1 MSEKVIYDLFAF
13 IMDFLFL
20 FCFVIFNVEEIMN
33 FIFFFLNNIL
43 EWLRMI
49 VVLGF
54 YFHAKMVVQLGEE
67 NFYL

>member
-1 MSEKVIYDLFAF
+1 MSEKVINDLLSPSVCFYHGF
-13 IMDFLFL
+13 FL
-20 FCFVIFNVEEIMN
+20 VIFNVEEIMN
-33 FIFFFLNNIL
+33 FIFFLNNIL